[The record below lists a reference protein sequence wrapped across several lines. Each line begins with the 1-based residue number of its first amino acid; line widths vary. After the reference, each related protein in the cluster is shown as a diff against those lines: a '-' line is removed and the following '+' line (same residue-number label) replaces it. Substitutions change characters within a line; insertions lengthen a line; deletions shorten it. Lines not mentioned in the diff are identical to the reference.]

1 MIKDNNKL
9 KEHHKTLN
17 LGTDIS
23 DWTDEQL
30 KKGWTTPNGGNKNI
44 LKFKDIEWVKRYM
57 TRETDGFEM
66 YIDYTTIIPFD
77 NGYYVSLISTLN
89 SYGNEDEYEIGL
101 CHDKLGLVYDTH
113 ITGDVL
119 GSLSEED
126 VEDVLKQVSELPERT
141 KEDNDRYIEWE
152 ENRYKNHER
161 WLKESE
167 QEYLTKQK

>member
-1 MIKDNNKL
+1 MAGYVSDGYFEFSNNKMSN
-9 KEHHKTLN
+9 ETVFIN
-17 LGTDIS
+17 EIS
-23 DWTDEQL
+23 MY
-30 KKGWTTPNGGNKNI
+30 
-44 LKFKDIEWVKRYM
+44 VK
-57 TRETDGFEM
+57 
-66 YIDYTTIIPFD
+66 
-77 NGYYVSLISTLN
+77 
-89 SYGNEDEYEIGL
+89 GNEDEYEIGL

-141 KEDNDRYIEWE
+141 KEDNDRYIECE